1 MNQTAK
7 DYRNQ
12 LRREINDKALAAF
25 KRAKTDK
32 ARQKAETERLHLIA
46 MMDEADRA
54 DALAGRS

>member
-1 MNQTAK
+1 MTPSAK

-12 LRREINDKALAAF
+12 LRREINEKAMAAF

-32 ARQKAETERLHLIA
+32 ARQKAETERLRLIA

-54 DALAGRS
+54 DRR